1 MKINRRMFLA
11 GSASTAALLALAAC
25 SKTDGSSGS
34 GGAEGINAV
43 EPDKIEQGGEL
54 KFAITAPIANWNAST
69 VAGNGVDLR
78 NIYNFVS
85 PYFFD
90 YDDKGVATPNPDF
103 LASAEAEEVDGKT
116 VVSIELNPK
125 AKWNSGKPISP
136 EDFEATYAAAKSED
150 YSWASTDG
158 IEKVEKVEKES
169 DTKFKV
175 IFDSPYPDWT
185 AVLSGCSPA
194 ELMKDAETFN
204 TSMEKDF
211 NNDFFAGPFK
221 IESWDATQEVVTLT
235 PNDKWWGEAPKLD
248 KVTFRVL
255 DDSAVATSFANSE
268 IDVIQYIIN
277 ADAYSQ
283 ASGRSDAEVRQA
295 GGLQWR
301 HFTINAASGPLS
313 EQKVRQA
320 IMRAC
325 DREAIAKS
333 DLAGL
338 PVEDTSEVMLGN
350 RFFMPSQE
358 GYKDNSG
365 PWSYDVEAAKKLLD
379 EAGWTLPEG
388 GEVREKDGKK
398 LEIVFT
404 YPQGASASANEGTL
418 LQSQLKEVGITLTLN
433 SVEDDKYFTEYVQV
447 GNYEMTAFTWQK
459 TQYPMANVGQIYGT
473 GSGSNYSGQ
482 SVPEID
488 DLIAKI
494 DVEMDNAKRVELT
507 NQVDELIWEHVL
519 NFPMYERREFTAVPK
534 RLANFGAQ
542 GLASYRPERIG
553 YVAE

>member
-54 KFAITAPIANWNAST
+54 KFAITAPIANWNANT

-78 NIYNFVS
+78 NIYNFVF
-85 PYFFD
+85 PFFFD

-125 AKWNSGKPISP
+125 AVWGSGKPISP
-136 EDFEATYAAAKSED
+136 EDFEAFYAAAKSED

-175 IFDSPYPDWT
+175 IFESPYPDWT
-185 AVLSGCSPA
+185 GVLSTCFPA
-194 ELMKDAETFN
+194 DFMKDAETFN
-204 TSMEKDF
+204 TSVEKDF

-221 IESWDATQEVVTLT
+221 IESWDATQQVVTLT

-255 DDSAVATSFANSE
+255 DDSAVATSFANGE

-301 HFTINAASGPLS
+301 HFTLNAASGPLS

-338 PVEDTSEVMLGN
+338 PIDDPAELMLGN

-418 LQSQLKEVGITLTLN
+418 LQSQLKEVGITLSLN
-433 SVEDDKYFTEYVQV
+433 TVENDKYFTEYVQV

-553 YVAE
+553 YVTE

>member
-54 KFAITAPIANWNAST
+54 KFAITAPIANWNANT

-78 NIYNFVS
+78 NIYNFVF

-103 LASAEAEEVDGKT
+103 LVSAEAEEVDGKT
-116 VVSIELNPK
+116 VVSVELNPK
-125 AKWNSGKPISP
+125 AVWGSGKPISP
-136 EDFEATYAAAKSED
+136 EDFEAYYAAAKSED

-169 DTKFKV
+169 DTTFKV
-175 IFDSPYPDWT
+175 IFESPYPDWT
-185 AVLSGCSPA
+185 AVLASCAPV

-211 NNDFFAGPFK
+211 NNDFFSGPFK

-268 IDVIQYIIN
+268 IDVIQYIVN

-301 HFTINAASGPLS
+301 HFTLNAASGPLS
-313 EQKVRQA
+313 EAKVRQA

-325 DREAIAKS
+325 DREAIASS

-338 PVEDTSEVMLGN
+338 PVEDISEVMLGN

-379 EAGWTLPEG
+379 EAGWMLPEG

-404 YPQGASASANEGTL
+404 YPQGASASANEATL
-418 LQSQLKEVGITLTLN
+418 LQSQLKEVGITLSLN
-433 SVEDDKYFTEYVQV
+433 SVESDKYFTEYVQA

-482 SVPEID
+482 SIPEID

-494 DVEMDNAKRVELT
+494 DVELDNAKRVELT
-507 NQVDELIWEHVL
+507 NQVDELVWEHVL

>member
-1 MKINRRMFLA
+1 MNINRRMFLA
-11 GSASTAALLALAAC
+11 GSASTAALIALAAC
-25 SKTDGSSGS
+25 SKTEDSSGS
-34 GGAEGINAV
+34 GGAEGVNAV

-54 KFAITAPIANWNAST
+54 KFPMAAPIANWNGST

-85 PYFFD
+85 PFFFD
-90 YDDKGVATPNPDF
+90 WDDKGMATPNPDY
-103 LASAEAEEVDGKT
+103 LVSAEAEEVDGKT

-125 AKWNSGKPISP
+125 AVWGSGKNIAP
-136 EDFEATYAAAKSED
+136 EDFEATYAAAKNSD
-150 YSWASTDG
+150 YAWASTDG

-175 IFDSPYPDWT
+175 IFESPYPDWS
-185 AVLSGCSPA
+185 AVVSGCSPA
-194 ELMKDAETFN
+194 DLMKDAETFN

-211 NNDFFAGPFK
+211 NNDYFSGPFK
-221 IESWDATQEVVTLT
+221 IDSWDASQQVVTLV

-255 DDSAVATSFANSE
+255 DDTAVATSFANGE
-268 IDVIQYIIN
+268 IDVISYIVN
-277 ADAYSQ
+277 ADAYTQ

-301 HFTINAASGPLS
+301 HFTLNAASGPLS
-313 EQKVRQA
+313 EIKVRQA

-325 DREAIAKS
+325 DREAIAAS

-338 PVEDTSEVMLGN
+338 PVEDTSKVMLGN

-365 PWSYDVEAAKKLLD
+365 PWSHDVEAAKKLLD
-379 EAGWTLPEG
+379 EAGWMLPEG

-398 LEIVFT
+398 LEIAFV
-404 YPQGASASANEGTL
+404 YPQGASASENEGTL
-418 LQSQLKEVGITLTLN
+418 LQSQLKEVGITLSVQ
-433 SVEDDKYFTEYVQV
+433 SVENDKYFTEYVQV
-447 GNYEMTAFTWQK
+447 GNYEITAFTWQK
-459 TQYPMANVGQIYGT
+459 TQYPMANIAQIYGSE
-473 GSGSNYSGQ
+473 GGSNFSGQ
-482 SVPEID
+482 AVPEID
-488 DLIAKI
+488 ELITKI
-494 DVEMDNAKRVELT
+494 DVELDNAKRVELT
-507 NQVDELIWEHVL
+507 NEADSLIWEHVM
-519 NFPMYERREFTAVPK
+519 NFPIYERREFTAVPK

>member
-54 KFAITAPIANWNAST
+54 KFAITAPIANWNANT

-78 NIYNFVS
+78 NIYNFVF

-125 AKWNSGKPISP
+125 AVWGSGKPISP
-136 EDFEATYAAAKSED
+136 EDFEAFYAAAKSED

-175 IFDSPYPDWT
+175 IFESPYPDWT
-185 AVLSGCSPA
+185 AVLASCAPV

-211 NNDFFAGPFK
+211 NNDFFSGPFK

-313 EQKVRQA
+313 EEKVRQA

-338 PVEDTSEVMLGN
+338 PVEDISEVMLGN

-379 EAGWTLPEG
+379 EAGWMLPEG

-418 LQSQLKEVGITLTLN
+418 LQSQLKEVGISLSLN
-433 SVEDDKYFTEYVQV
+433 SVESDKYFTEYVQV

-494 DVEMDNAKRVELT
+494 DVETDNAKRVELT
-507 NQVDELIWEHVL
+507 NQVDELVWEHVL